1 MRERAVVFGEGN
13 ILSGVVTEPGDGAS
27 RTGVL
32 LFNSG
37 ILHRIGPGRL
47 HVRLA
52 RALAEAGIPTLRFD
66 FSGLG
71 ESEARSDAVSYEERT
86 VREAQAAMD
95 VLAQDGAERFVVFG
109 ICSGADNGLR
119 VALAEPRVAGA
130 ALVALYTFGSRAFAV
145 DRYFRQ
151 ILTLEFWKR
160 AASGGVDVVST
171 VRNYLKRKR
180 KPAAPV
186 AEAGDEAQFWKMP
199 PADRIVAD
207 FRSLTARGVELL
219 LVYSRRSPAEFNYR
233 SVLRREVKALPAGA
247 SVRVEM
253 FAGSDHTL
261 TPRAH
266 QARLIDLV
274 VECARRVDART
285 SDAPGREVMA
295 S

>member
-1 MRERAVVFGEGN
+1 MTERAVVFGDGN
-13 ILSGVVTEPGDGAS
+13 ILSGIVTEPADGAS
-27 RTGVL
+27 RTGAL

-86 VREAQAAMD
+86 IREAQAAME
-95 VLAQDGAERFVVFG
+95 VLAEGGAERFVVFG

-119 VALAEPRVAGA
+119 VALADPRVSGA
-130 ALVALYTFGSRAFAV
+130 ALVALYTFGSRAYSI

-151 ILTLEFWKR
+151 IFTLEFWRR

-171 VRNYLKRKR
+171 VRNYLKKR
-180 KPAAPV
+180 RQPAAPKP
-186 AEAGDEAQFWKMP
+186 EAGDEAQFWKMP
-199 PADRIVAD
+199 SRDRIVAD
-207 FRSLTARGVELL
+207 FRALAERSVELL

-247 SVRVEM
+247 PVQVEM

-266 QARLIDLV
+266 QSRLIGLV
-274 VECARRVDART
+274 VDCARRVDAQT
-285 SDAPGREVMA
+285 GESTGPEVA
-295 S
+295 IS

>member
-1 MRERAVVFGEGN
+1 
-13 ILSGVVTEPGDGAS
+13 VVTEPANGVA

-37 ILHRIGPGRL
+37 ILHRVGPGRL

-52 RALAEAGIPTLRFD
+52 RALAEAGISALRFD

-71 ESEARSDAVSYEERT
+71 ESEARADALPYEERT
-86 VREAQAAMD
+86 VREAQSAME
-95 VLAQDGAERFVVFG
+95 VLANSGAERFVVFG

-119 VALAEPRVAGA
+119 VALADPRVDGA
-130 ALVALYTFGSRAFAV
+130 ALVALYTFGSRAYSI

-151 ILTLEFWKR
+151 LVTVDFWKR
-160 AASGGVDVVST
+160 AARGGVDVVST
-171 VRNYLKRKR
+171 VRNWLKRAR
-180 KPAAPV
+180 RPAAP
-186 AEAGDEAQFWKMP
+186 APDSGDEAQFWKMP
-199 PADRIVAD
+199 PGERIVAD
-207 FRSLTARGVELL
+207 FRVLTSRGVELL

-233 SVLRREVKALPAGA
+233 TVLRREVRALPEGA
-247 SVRVEM
+247 PVRVEM
-253 FAGSDHTL
+253 FAGTDHTL

-274 VECARRVDART
+274 VDCARRVDART
-285 SDAPGREVMA
+285 GDAVELEEAA